1 MKLIGFWLLVLLAV
15 LVPATATIAASM
27 MCPPAVLA
35 KQSPSRVHAAQAGKA
50 TQHAAVKSASH
61 ARVAKVKPVEQHLQ
75 QVKQLAAHDQQA
87 DPCCDANPCSHCA
100 SCGSCASMAAIADVS
115 PPAHVLALS
124 VLPEPGHPRAE
135 FLLSGQER
143 PPRLV

>member
-27 MCPPAVLA
+27 ICPPAVMA
-35 KQSPSRVHAAQAGKA
+35 KQSPSRAHAAQGNKA
-50 TQHAAVKSASH
+50 TQHAVKSASH
-61 ARVAKVKPVEQHLQ
+61 ARVAKFGPIGK
-75 QVKQLAAHDQQA
+75 QVKQVVALDPQA

-100 SCGSCASMAAIADVS
+100 SCGSCASMAAVAEVS
-115 PPAHVLALS
+115 SPAHVLALS
-124 VLPEPGHPRAE
+124 VRPEPGHLRAE

-143 PPRLV
+143 PPRFV